1 MNFVVN
7 LFVAVLLENFFQFQ
21 MQDSFVLSEVS
32 LPTSTICCPGV
43 KAVLYNLSF
52 G

>member
-21 MQDSFVLSEVS
+21 MQDSFVLSEVC
-32 LPTSTICCPGV
+32 LRIWYHLLLWFQR
-43 KAVLYNLSF
+43 AFYNF
-52 G
+52 FC